1 MTQVI
6 LYTSEDREL
15 VVKETLTAAAD
26 GNLSAIP
33 TGSQNPARWRPCH
46 G

>member
-1 MTQVI
+1 MMQAI
-6 LYTSEDREL
+6 LYTDEDGDL
-15 VVKETLTAAAD
+15 VVKESLITAAD

-33 TGSQNPARWRPCH
+33 TGSQNPARWRPFH

>member
-6 LYTSEDREL
+6 LYTSENGDS
-15 VVKETLTAAAD
+15 VVKESLTTAAD
-26 GNLSAIP
+26 GNLSEIP
-33 TGSQNPARWRPCH
+33 TGSQNPARWRPCY